1 MLDTTKEIKDYLVE
15 VALNKLVINSAIVF
29 AGKRAHFYTE
39 GIIWLN
45 VWFDHVNVFE
55 RPAQC
60 QQIALEMYL

>member
-15 VALNKLVINSAIVF
+15 VALNELVILSAIVF

-45 VWFDHVNVFE
+45 V
-55 RPAQC
+55 
-60 QQIALEMYL
+60 